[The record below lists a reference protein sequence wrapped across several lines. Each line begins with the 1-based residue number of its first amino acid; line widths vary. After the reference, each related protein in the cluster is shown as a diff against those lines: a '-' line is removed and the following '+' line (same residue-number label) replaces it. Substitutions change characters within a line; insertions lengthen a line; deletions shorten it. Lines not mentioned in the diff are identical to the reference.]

1 MRLEEISFP
10 PGSDDEK
17 ELLLQWLNYL
27 RGAVLRDIE
36 GLDDAQARWT
46 PNGKLI
52 PLLGIVNHLAK
63 VEWRW
68 IEGGFSGADVSR
80 TEKEFTPGQDVT
92 LREVIYAR
100 GYSSDRTTPG
110 QSDLHG
116 RSAGG
121 RSMVRGC
128 PRARGGRGVV
138 ALGVGLVTS
147 CR

>member
-17 ELLLQWLNYL
+17 ELLLQWLNYM
-27 RGAVLRDIE
+27 RGAVLRNIE
-36 GLDDAQARWT
+36 GLDDAQARRT

-80 TEKEFTPGQDVT
+80 TEKNSLQG
-92 LREVIYAR
+92 
-100 GYSSDRTTPG
+100 RT
-110 QSDLHG
+110 
-116 RSAGG
+116 
-121 RSMVRGC
+121 
-128 PRARGGRGVV
+128 
-138 ALGVGLVTS
+138 
-147 CR
+147 

>member
-17 ELLLQWLNYL
+17 ELLLQWLNYM
-27 RGAVLRDIE
+27 RGAVLRNIE
-36 GLDDAQARWT
+36 GLDDAQARRT

-110 QSDLHG
+110 QLIST
-116 RSAGG
+116 AGLPAG
-121 RSMVRGC
+121 DPWSV
-128 PRARGGRGVV
+128 GV
-138 ALGVGLVTS
+138 LGQEEAVESSPWGWDW
-147 CR
+147 

>member
-1 MRLEEISFP
+1 MRLEETSFP

-17 ELLLQWLNYL
+17 ELLLQWLNYMRAPCSATL
-27 RGAVLRDIE
+27 RGLMTR
-36 GLDDAQARWT
+36 QARRT

-80 TEKEFTPGQDVT
+80 TEKIFTPGQDVT
-92 LREVIYAR
+92 LREVIFAR